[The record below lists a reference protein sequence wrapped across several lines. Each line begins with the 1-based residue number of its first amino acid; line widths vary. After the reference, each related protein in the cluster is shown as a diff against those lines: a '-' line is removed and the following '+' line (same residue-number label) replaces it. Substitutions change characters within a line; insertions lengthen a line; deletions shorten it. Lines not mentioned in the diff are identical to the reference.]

1 MEKQPSSS
9 ALIPGLMF
17 FVFFASA
24 SMLLP
29 FFGLHYRSVGM
40 NELQVGVLAGLKPLM
55 VVFGAG
61 ISSAAA
67 DATGRHATVLAVVLL
82 GMALTV
88 FGILHAASFPLLFVL
103 TLMFAFCFASVGPIL
118 DNTTLHMLGS
128 RADSFGRVRV
138 WGGIGWAIAAFAIG
152 YGVEHWGLVASFYGF
167 IGGIMLSLVV
177 SRFLQVPRSGFAG
190 GMLNGLGTILRT
202 KGWPRFLVLV
212 FFGGLG
218 IGAMNSYLLMYMQ
231 DIGSSGRLM
240 GMAVSIG
247 TVSEL
252 ALFVFAPLLLAR
264 VGPRRL
270 IIVSLFG
277 NGIRLLAYSV
287 TVVPLLVLPIQML
300 HGAAF
305 GLLFIGGVSYA
316 ARIAP
321 SGLGTAAQGVMNS
334 ALFGLGA
341 FAGAVFGGALYQHLG
356 PLLMFRVIGAVVL
369 GAALLFSCVPGLAP
383 KDAVPHQTT

>member
-1 MEKQPSSS
+1 
-9 ALIPGLMF
+9 MF

-40 NELQVGVLAGLKPLM
+40 NESQVGVLAGLKPLM
-55 VVFGAG
+55 VIFGAG

-67 DATGRHATVLAVVLL
+67 DATGRHSTVLAIVLM
-82 GMALTV
+82 GMTLAA
-88 FGILHAASFPLLFVL
+88 FGVLHAVSFPMLFIL
-103 TLMFAFCFASVGPIL
+103 TLTFAFCFASVGPIL

-138 WGGIGWAIAAFAIG
+138 WGGVGWAIAAFLIG
-152 YGVEHWGLVASFYGF
+152 YGVEQWGLVASFYGF
-167 IGGIMLSLVV
+167 MGGMLVALFV

-190 GMLNGLGTILRT
+190 GMLSGLGTILRT

-212 FFGGLG
+212 FFAGLG
-218 IGAMNSYLLMYMQ
+218 LGAMNSYLLMYMQ

-240 GMAVSIG
+240 GAAVSIG

-252 ALFVFAPLLLAR
+252 ALFVIAPLLLSR

-270 IIVSLFG
+270 IIASLFG
-277 NGIRLLAYSV
+277 NGMRLLAYSV
-287 TVVPLLVLPIQML
+287 TATPLLVLPIQML
-300 HGAAF
+300 HGVSF
-305 GLLFIGGVSYA
+305 GLLFIGAVAYA

-321 SGLGTAAQGVMNS
+321 PGLGTAAQGVMNT
-334 ALFGLGA
+334 AVFGFGA
-341 FAGAVFGGALYQHLG
+341 FGGAVFGGTLYQHLG
-356 PLLMFRVIGAVVL
+356 PFLMFRIIGTVVF
-369 GAALLFSCVPGLAP
+369 GAALLFSFVPGLAP
-383 KDAVPHQTT
+383 KEAVSHHTT